1 MAETTALAA
10 DAANAPSGADLERV
24 QKFTR
29 EPILLDGETL
39 ADLHPGTARR
49 LALDAALVEIEEG
62 FEEPSPEWR
71 QQYSLLLGLE
81 RVLAE
86 DHPLLLDGAE
96 LSEHQIDALSGTLA
110 AIIAEIE
117 EPGSNRNGN
126 GTAGRNSESAANGS
140 AEDEDALA

>member
-1 MAETTALAA
+1 MAETSELAA
-10 DAANAPSGADLERV
+10 VAAHEPSGADLERV
-24 QKFTR
+24 QEFTR

-62 FEEPSPEWR
+62 FAEPSPQWR
-71 QQYSLLLGLE
+71 QDFSLLLGLE

-86 DHPLLLDGAE
+86 DHPTLRDGAE

-110 AIIAEIE
+110 AVIA
-117 EPGSNRNGN
+117 RLV
-126 GTAGRNSESAANGS
+126 GRA
-140 AEDEDALA
+140 